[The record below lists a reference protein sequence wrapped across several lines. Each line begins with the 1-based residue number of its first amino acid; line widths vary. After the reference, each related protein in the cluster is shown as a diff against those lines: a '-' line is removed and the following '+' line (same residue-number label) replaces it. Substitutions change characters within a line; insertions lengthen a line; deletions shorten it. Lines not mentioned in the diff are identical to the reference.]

1 MRTNKML
8 GKLASAIKKIRQE
21 LYMSKE
27 LALLQFI
34 ENNDGLICEDY
45 SNEIESSGIS
55 VELLDELI
63 ENFGLDTQE
72 ISEEYGS
79 AEKSTYSFIPN
90 DKIDDII
97 EFLEDRY
104 IREIESTAHQLG
116 LTDNSQGNAQIIVNG
131 QSRETRLSLRLF
143 LNVFSLIELKNTQF
157 KQDNFTFIK
166 VRG

>member
-1 MRTNKML
+1 
-8 GKLASAIKKIRQE
+8 
-21 LYMSKE
+21 MSKE

-34 ENNDGLICEDY
+34 ENSDGLICEDF
-45 SNEIESSGIS
+45 SDEIESTGIS
-55 VELLDELI
+55 TELLDELI
-63 ENFGLDTQE
+63 EKFGLDTQE
-72 ISEEYGS
+72 ISEEYGT

-104 IREIESTAHQLG
+104 IAEIKSTVHQLG
-116 LTDNSQGNAQIIVNG
+116 MTDNSQGSAHLIVNEK
-131 QSRETRLSLRLF
+131 SRETRLRLRLF

-157 KQDNFTFIK
+157 KQEKFTFIK

>member
-1 MRTNKML
+1 
-8 GKLASAIKKIRQE
+8 
-21 LYMSKE
+21 MSKE

-34 ENNDGLICEDY
+34 ENSDGLICED
-45 SNEIESSGIS
+45 SSDEIESSAIS

-79 AEKSTYSFIPN
+79 TEKSTYSFIPN

-116 LTDNSQGNAQIIVNG
+116 LTDKSQGNAHIIVNG